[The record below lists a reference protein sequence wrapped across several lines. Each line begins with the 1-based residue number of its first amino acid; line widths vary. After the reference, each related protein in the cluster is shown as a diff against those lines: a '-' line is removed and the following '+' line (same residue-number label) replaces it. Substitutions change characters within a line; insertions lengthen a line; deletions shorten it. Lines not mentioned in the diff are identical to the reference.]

1 MESLLDILRNFS
13 LEILA
18 VIGSGL
24 ILWAVSSF
32 LVLSAKSPK
41 LPSQVKV

>member
-18 VIGSGL
+18 VIGLGL

-32 LVLSAKSPK
+32 FWCSRQNH
-41 LPSQVKV
+41 PSYHLK